1 MIFPHY
7 KQLDVMDCGPT
18 CLRMIAKFYK
28 KNLSLIQL
36 RKLSEYNLDGVSML
50 GISNAAEVLGFKT
63 LGVQTSLDELLKSA
77 PLPAILHW
85 SQNHFVV
92 LPPQKFNGKTITIAD
107 PGDSIIEMPI
117 EVFYKQWH
125 QGRENGEDFG
135 IALILEPTTD
145 FYDLEEEKSDRSSL
159 KILKHYTWKY
169 RKYFFQIILSLVLVT
184 IFQLILPFLA
194 QNIVDI
200 GINTRD
206 LNFIYLVLAGQF
218 VIFAAKMIT
227 EFIRGWLLI
236 FISTRINLSL
246 LSDFWIKLMR
256 LPLHY
261 FDTKKYGDIMQRVE
275 DHHRI
280 EQFLTGST
288 ISTLF
293 SIFNLVTYSIVMLFY
308 NKIAYSIFFVG
319 SVLYI
324 GWILLF
330 LKVRKKLDYK
340 KFALSSDENS
350 ITMHLVQGI
359 HEIKLNN
366 AEHFKRWEWENIQT
380 KLFKLGFEGLTINQM
395 QQSGAF
401 FINESKNI
409 LITFIVAKSVLDGE
423 LSLGV
428 MMAIQYIIGQ
438 LNSPIEQMVGFI
450 QQGQDSKI
458 SLERLNE
465 IHKEEDEEPRDKEFI
480 MSFPENRTIEFQ
492 NISFKY
498 PGAGNENVLKNL
510 SVSIEQNK
518 VTAIVGMSGSGKT
531 TMLKLLLKYYEEYNG
546 TISIGES
553 NLKNMSPSFWRK
565 NCGIVM
571 QEGYIFSDT
580 IANNIAVGESL
591 PNMKKLVHACKTANL
606 MQFVESL
613 PLGFNTK
620 IGQEHAG
627 VSQGQKQRILI
638 ARAVYKDPSFL
649 FLDEA
654 TNSLD
659 ANNEKEVLDN
669 LNLFFENKTVII
681 VAHRL
686 STVKNADK
694 IIVLKDGEIAEE
706 GTHKGLSAKK
716 GLYYE
721 LVKNQLEL
729 GN

>member
-1 MIFPHY
+1 MKFPHY
-7 KQLDVMDCGPT
+7 KQLDMMDCGPT
-18 CLRMIAKFYK
+18 CLQMIAKYYQ
-28 KNLSLIQL
+28 KNLSLQQL
-36 RKLSEYNLDGVSML
+36 RKLAEYNLDGVSML
-50 GISNAAEVLGFKT
+50 GISNAAETIGFKT
-63 LGVQTSLDELLKSA
+63 LGVQSSLEELIEKA
-77 PLPAILHW
+77 TLPCILHW
-85 SQNHFVV
+85 GQNHFVV
-92 LPPQKFNGKTITIAD
+92 LPPQKFNGKSIYIAD
-107 PGDSIIEMPI
+107 PADSILEMPI
-117 EVFYKQWH
+117 DVFKKQWY
-125 QGRENGEDFG
+125 QSREGGQNHG
-135 IALILEPTTD
+135 IALLLEPTQD
-145 FYDLEEEKSDRSSL
+145 FYQLEEEKSERTSF
-159 KILKHYTWKY
+159 KILKHYVWKY
-169 RKYFFQIILSLVLVT
+169 KKYFAQIFISLFLAT

-206 LNFIYLVLAGQF
+206 IHFIYIVLAGQF
-218 VIFAAKMIT
+218 VIFAAKLIT
-227 EFIRGWLLI
+227 DFIRSWLLI

-256 LPLHY
+256 LPMHY
-261 FDTKKYGDIMQRVE
+261 FDTKKYGDIMQRID

-293 SIFNLVTYSIVMLFY
+293 SILNLITYSIVMLFY
-308 NKIAYSIFFVG
+308 NTTAYLIFLVG
-319 SVLYI
+319 SVFYI
-324 GWILLF
+324 GWIILF

-359 HEIKLNN
+359 QEIKLSNS
-366 AEHFKRWEWENIQT
+366 EHLKRWEWENIQT
-380 KLFKLGFEGLTINQM
+380 KLFKLGFEGLTINQI

-409 LITFIVAKSVLDGE
+409 LITFIIAKSVIDGQI
-423 LSLGV
+423 SLGV

-450 QQGQDSKI
+450 QQGQDAKL

-465 IHKEEDEEPRDKEFI
+465 IHLEEDEEPRDKEFI
-480 MSFPENRTIEFQ
+480 RSISEEHSLRFENV
-492 NISFKY
+492 SFKY

-510 SVSIEQNK
+510 SVSIDQNK

-531 TMLKLLLKYYEEYNG
+531 TMLKLLLKYYDSYEGN
-546 TISIGES
+546 ILIGDS
-553 NLKNMSPSFWRK
+553 NLRNISPSYWRSQ
-565 NCGIVM
+565 CGIVM

-580 IANNIAVGESL
+580 IAHNIAVSEAVPYQERL
-591 PNMKKLVHACKTANL
+591 LQACKMANL
-606 MQFVESL
+606 MTFIDSL
-613 PLGFNTK
+613 PLKWNTK
-620 IGQEHAG
+620 IGKEYSG
-627 VSQGQKQRILI
+627 ISQGQKQRILI
-638 ARAVYKDPSFL
+638 ARAIYKDPRFL

-669 LNLFFENKTVII
+669 LNTFFEDRTVVI

-686 STVKNADK
+686 STVKNADN
-694 IIVLKDGEIAEE
+694 ILVMKDGEIAET
-706 GTHKGLSAKK
+706 GTHQALTAKK